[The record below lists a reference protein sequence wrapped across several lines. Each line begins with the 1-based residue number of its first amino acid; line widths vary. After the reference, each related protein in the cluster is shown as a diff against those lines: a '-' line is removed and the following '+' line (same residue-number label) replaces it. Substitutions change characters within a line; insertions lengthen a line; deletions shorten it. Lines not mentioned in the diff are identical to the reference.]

1 MRKNKFIKRRQDSM
15 KTTVTLLILII
26 VVGYAFLQSN
36 LNINGTANLGNPR
49 WDIHWENIQVKSGS
63 VDGSNVVT
71 APTIDTAETTVTY
84 SVILPTPGSYYEFT
98 VDAVNSGTIDGMID
112 SISSKLNGVTIT
124 NLPEYLSYTVTY
136 SDGTPLAINQEL
148 KTGTQETY
156 KLVLKYR
163 DDIAL
168 NQMPASDQTL
178 SLEFTVK
185 YRQANDD
192 AQEITPSGSFAED
205 DWATIITSV
214 QSGNTNQYNVGDT
227 KEVDM
232 GTFGTHTLR
241 IANKSTPSEC
251 SNNGFSQTACGFVLE
266 FEDIIDEQKMNSS
279 STNVGGWESSSLRTY
294 LNSTIYDA
302 LPANLKSGIISTYV
316 VSGHGK
322 KSGETNFITNDKL
335 YLLSTK
341 EVWGK
346 EGTTN
351 VCTRDTAEEETRQL
365 DYYKQQGVKT
375 DSNNGA
381 IKKRG
386 NVEKNWWLRTADSAD
401 TDDFIRVND
410 TGHWG
415 DSTANVTNHVSP
427 AFRIG

>member
-1 MRKNKFIKRRQDSM
+1 MRKNKFVKRKQDSI
-15 KTTVTLLILII
+15 KTTITLLILII
-26 VVGYAFLQSN
+26 GVGYALLQSN
-36 LNINGTANLGNPR
+36 LTITGIANMAKPTWNIY
-49 WDIHWENIQVKSGS
+49 WENVQVKSGS
-63 VDGSNVVT
+63 VTGTNVVT
-71 APTIDTAETTVTY
+71 APTIQNQTTVNY
-84 SVILPTPGSYYEFT
+84 SIILPKPGDYYEFT

-112 SISSKLNGVTIT
+112 SITSKLNGATIT
-124 NLPEYLSYTVTY
+124 TLPDYLSYEVTY
-136 SDGTPLAINQEL
+136 SDGASLTVNQEL
-148 KTGTQETY
+148 KAGTTETY
-156 KLVLKYR
+156 KVRVKYR
-163 DDIAL
+163 DDITL
-168 NQMPASDQTL
+168 SQIPASDQTL

-192 AQEITPSGSFAED
+192 AQEIARSGSFVED

-279 STNVGGWESSSLRTY
+279 STNVGGWESSDLRTY
-294 LNSTIYDA
+294 LNNTIYGA
-302 LPANLKSGIISTYV
+302 LPADLKNGIISTYV